1 MLCSFSAHSAPQGS
15 AAITLVSYLLPPGFR
30 PLTLIISEQH
40 TPRDIPLY
48 VPGNLIHYQGNIHI
62 QGMKTNEYTCN
73 ETEEENICSIYLDTP
88 KCELTSFQL
97 SQSSPVILYML
108 T

>member
-1 MLCSFSAHSAPQGS
+1 
-15 AAITLVSYLLPPGFR
+15 
-30 PLTLIISEQH
+30 
-40 TPRDIPLY
+40 
-48 VPGNLIHYQGNIHI
+48 
-62 QGMKTNEYTCN
+62 MKQNKEKIRN
-73 ETEEENICSIYLDTP
+73 AGEKEENICSIYLDTP